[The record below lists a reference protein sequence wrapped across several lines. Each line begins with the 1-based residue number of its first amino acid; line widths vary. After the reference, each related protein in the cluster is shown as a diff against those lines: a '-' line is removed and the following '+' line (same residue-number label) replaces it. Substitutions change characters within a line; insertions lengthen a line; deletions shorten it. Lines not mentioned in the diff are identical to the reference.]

1 MIPSRTLSQQ
11 ETLRLPCPAGQHPG
25 LLRRPPESAGQ
36 SGRGALCTRVSA
48 PPSSSAAGVL
58 APVAS
63 PPSAPCGAFLPA
75 ARPPWWGSHPGGG
88 RREGTSA
95 PQNPSGSAAPG
106 LRAQPQ
112 VAVLSLRSCPLTL
125 PRPWDQPR
133 AGALPS
139 PSPTQAV
146 TSPTRPGCRY
156 SWACITGRPGRA
168 RTAGHGLTGTV
179 RVNSLD
185 APISPFPPPHPLS
198 PSPLSR

>member
-95 PQNPSGSAAPG
+95 PQNPSGSGAPGSATGGCAQSALLPADPAAPLG
-106 LRAQPQ
+106 PAQ
-112 VAVLSLRSCPLTL
+112 SRSPAITI
-125 PRPWDQPR
+125 
-133 AGALPS
+133 
-139 PSPTQAV
+139 
-146 TSPTRPGCRY
+146 TRSG
-156 SWACITGRPGRA
+156 
-168 RTAGHGLTGTV
+168 GHQ
-179 RVNSLD
+179 
-185 APISPFPPPHPLS
+185 PHP
-198 PSPLSR
+198 SRLQIQLGLHYREAWQGTDCRPRTHRDS